1 MIQDLSFNILLKI
14 VDEATNEAAIVD
26 PVAPEIVAAAAKE
39 ENVNLTT
46 VLTTHHHW

>member
-1 MIQDLSFNILLKI
+1 MNNAIFQIIDQDTK
-14 VDEATNEAAIVD
+14 EAAIVD
-26 PVAPEIVAAAAKE
+26 PVDPNAVADAIIE